1 MVNDLIRFL
10 AERELSQTVYNAF
23 LGLSFAGWLLYN
35 LRSGREYGIPPGKR
49 LIISAVV
56 WPVAY
61 GLLYVLYW
69 VESRFTAWGSHNIV
83 RGYIWFP
90 FIALALAKLLHL
102 RGRTVVDYIA
112 PGCSLS
118 QGVAHIGCS
127 FAGCC
132 YGFPA
137 EKGIWNPQF
146 DAILFPNQILEA
158 IAALLVFA
166 VCALYAK
173 KRKYDSSGRVYPL
186 FLILFG
192 VTRFFLEF
200 LRDNQK
206 VIGKV
211 SLLALH
217 CVLMVL
223 VGAVWLAVRRIQ
235 DRKTQGGKAK

>member
-1 MVNDLIRFL
+1 MVNTFIRYL
-10 AERELSQTVYNAF
+10 AERGLTDAVYNAF
-23 LGLSFAGWLLYN
+23 LVLSFVGWFLFN
-35 LRSGREYGIPPGKR
+35 FRSGKKYGIPPGKR
-49 LIISAVV
+49 AIISAVV

-61 GLLYVLYW
+61 GLLYVLFW
-69 VESRFTAWGSHNIV
+69 IESSFTRWGSHNIV

-90 FIALALAKLLHL
+90 LIGLVLAKLLKL
-102 RGRTVVDYIA
+102 RPRTVVDYIA

-118 QGVAHIGCS
+118 QGIAHIGCS

-146 DAILFPNQILEA
+146 ETYLFPNQIIEA
-158 IAALLVFA
+158 AAALLVFA
-166 VCALYAK
+166 VCAWYAK
-173 KRKYDSSGRVYPL
+173 KHRYDSSGRVYPL

-192 VTRFFLEF
+192 LTRFFLEF

-206 VIGKV
+206 VLGNISV
-211 SLLALH
+211 LALH

-223 VGAVWLAVRRIQ
+223 VGAVWLTLRHTQ
-235 DRKTQGGKAK
+235 DRKTRRGEAK

>member
-1 MVNDLIRFL
+1 MVNELIRFL
-10 AERELSQTVYNAF
+10 AERELSQTVYNSF
-23 LGLSFAGWLLYN
+23 LVLSFAGWFLFN
-35 LRSGREYGIPPGKR
+35 LRSGKNYGIPPGKR
-49 LIISAVV
+49 IVISAVV

-69 VESRFTAWGSHNIV
+69 IESRFSAWGSHNIV
-83 RGYIWFP
+83 RGFIWFP

-118 QGVAHIGCS
+118 QGIAHLGCS

-137 EKGIWNPQF
+137 ERGIWNPQF
-146 DAILFPNQILEA
+146 NDIRFPNQILEA
-158 IAALLVFA
+158 LAALLVFA
-166 VCALYAK
+166 VCARYAK
-173 KRKYDSSGRVYPL
+173 KRRYDGSGRVYPL

-192 VTRFFLEF
+192 VTRFLLEF
-200 LRDNQK
+200 LRDNRK
-206 VIGKV
+206 VLGSV

-217 CVLMVL
+217 CVIMVL
-223 VGAVWLAVRRIQ
+223 VGAVWLIIRHTQ
-235 DRKTQGGKAK
+235 DRKKGGKAT

>member
-1 MVNDLIRFL
+1 MVNNLIRYL

-23 LGLSFAGWLLYN
+23 LVLSFVGWLLYN
-35 LRSGREYGIPPGKR
+35 QWSGNKYGISPGKR

-56 WPVAY
+56 WPAAY

-69 VESRFTAWGSHNIV
+69 IESRFSAWGSHNIV
-83 RGYIWFP
+83 RGFIWFP
-90 FIALALAKLLHL
+90 LIALVLARLLHL
-102 RGRTVVDYIA
+102 RGRTAVDYIA

-118 QGVAHIGCS
+118 QGIAHIGCS

-158 IAALLVFA
+158 LAALLVFA

-173 KRKYDSSGRVYPL
+173 KHRYDSNGRVYPL

-206 VIGKV
+206 IFCSV

-217 CVLMVL
+217 CVIMVL
-223 VGAVWLAVRRIQ
+223 VGAIWLVIRYTQ
-235 DRKTQGGKAK
+235 DRKIYRGEAK

>member
-1 MVNDLIRFL
+1 MVNTFIRYL
-10 AERELSQTVYNAF
+10 AERGLSNAVYNAF
-23 LGLSFAGWLLYN
+23 LVLSFVGWFLFN
-35 LRSGREYGIPPGKR
+35 FRSGKKYGIPPGKR
-49 LIISAVV
+49 AIISAVV

-61 GLLYVLYW
+61 GLLYVLFW
-69 VESRFTAWGSHNIV
+69 IESSFTRWGSHNIV

-90 FIALALAKLLHL
+90 LIGLVLAKLLKL
-102 RGRTVVDYIA
+102 RPRTVVDYIA

-118 QGVAHIGCS
+118 QGIAHLGCS

-158 IAALLVFA
+158 LAALLVFA

-173 KRKYDSSGRVYPL
+173 KRKYDSDGRVYPL

-206 VIGKV
+206 VFGNV
-211 SLLALH
+211 SILALH
-217 CVLMVL
+217 CVLMVV
-223 VGAVWLAVRRIQ
+223 VGAVWLIIRQLR
-235 DRKTQGGKAK
+235 DRKVSEHKER